1 MSFTASSG
9 GVHRDRHPRR
19 LPERPDRGR
28 GAMSAAENATPR
40 ELLEKP
46 LAELTEEDIAQ
57 LTREDCRRFLKANG
71 MRRPSWN
78 KSQVIQQAISLKAL
92 REGRPGCDDCPAGG
106 EIRRKCV
113 PACGQQPQGSPE
125 DSFLPREARRLLSSP
140 KEKAPYR
147 RRDPISLLQYSAG
160 SPTSRIP
167 IAMGDH
173 ADTLSE
179 NRFLSARTTAEL
191 PVAAQMTIFYDGT
204 ANGYDGVTCDQL
216 PPSASQ
222 TKAVLDLAAGT
233 ACFDDVPRP
242 VPPAQPLAYSRLPGF
257 PTPSVPPRLSGP
269 LSFLAA
275 NGMSGHHAAD
285 GAEDGRTPRETETD
299 GGTNRKASLQ
309 RYLEKRKDRFKGKKI
324 LGGPT
329 YSCSEKMYFNEN
341 FRCPNPIDF
350 TNLNMTSLSPTTQ
363 HQAPHS
369 PAGCLENQGRAG
381 RFLID
386 LNVDGDENC

>member
-1 MSFTASSG
+1 
-9 GVHRDRHPRR
+9 
-19 LPERPDRGR
+19 
-28 GAMSAAENATPR
+28 MSAAENATPR

-46 LAELTEEDIAQ
+46 LAELTEDIAQ
-57 LTREDCRRFLKANG
+57 LTREDCRRFLKANGLFTLAPLLVAAFFFKGWVVRGMGGLG

-113 PACGQQPQGSPE
+113 PACGQQPQASPE

-204 ANGYDGVTCDQL
+204 ANAYDGVTCDQL
-216 PPSASQ
+216 RPSASQ
-222 TKAVLDLAAGT
+222 TKVVLDLAAST
-233 ACFDDVPRP
+233 TCFDDVPRP

-275 NGMSGHHAAD
+275 NGIAGHHAAD

-369 PAGCLENQGRAG
+369 PAGCLENQGRTG

-386 LNVDGDENC
+386 LNVDGE

>member
-1 MSFTASSG
+1 
-9 GVHRDRHPRR
+9 
-19 LPERPDRGR
+19 
-28 GAMSAAENATPR
+28 MSAADNATQR

-113 PACGQQPQGSPE
+113 PACSQQPRASPE
-125 DSFLPREARRLLSSP
+125 DSFMPREARRLLSPP
-140 KEKAPYR
+140 KELSPYR
-147 RRDPISLLQYSAG
+147 RRDPIPLLQYSAG

-173 ADTLSE
+173 ADTLPE
-179 NRFLSARTTAEL
+179 NRLLSARTTAEL
-191 PVAAQMTIFYDGT
+191 PVATQMSIFYDGM
-204 ANGYDGVTCDQL
+204 ANAYDGVTCDRR
-216 PPSASQ
+216 PSAAQ
-222 TKAVLDLAAGT
+222 TKIVLDLAAST
-233 ACFDDVPRP
+233 TCFDDVPRP
-242 VPPAQPLAYSRLPGF
+242 VPAQPPGYSRLLGF
-257 PTPSVPPRLSGP
+257 PTPSVAPRLSGP
-269 LSFLAA
+269 LSFLTA
-275 NGMSGHHAAD
+275 NGRAGHHAAD
-285 GAEDGRTPRETETD
+285 GGEDGRTPRETEPAD
-299 GGTNRKASLQ
+299 GGTTRKASLQ
-309 RYLEKRKDRFKGKKI
+309 RYLEKRKDRFKGKKV
-324 LGGPT
+324 LGGPI

-350 TNLNMTSLSPTTQ
+350 IDLNMTSLSPITQ

-369 PAGCLENQGRAG
+369 PASCPENQGRTD